1 MPSLELMIPLV
12 MGLII
17 IFVIIAL
24 ALRMMLRGHVDL
36 ATKRVQK
43 LNEDNIRR
51 ELELKRKLDEAEKGY
66 RKKIAEA
73 SKDADRIK
81 EDGQRLAQDMRE
93 KTLAEA
99 NRERTEIL
107 IDAKDEA
114 ERFKRAMAQSVE
126 EKILNRSGEI
136 VKSLLTDQLTKEM
149 HAHFVNQ
156 VLEELKQSKRR
167 FEVETDT
174 AEIISAQ
181 PLNDDQKKLMA
192 NLLTDKT
199 GKKIKLRETVNTDHN
214 IAGVYIKLGDL
225 IIDGTLQQR
234 LGHILLKAKKT
245 LRT

>member
-1 MPSLELMIPLV
+1 MPPLSLMIPLIV
-12 MGLII
+12 GLII

-24 ALRMMLRGHVDL
+24 VLRMMLRGHVDL
-36 ATKRVQK
+36 AMKRVQK
-43 LNEDNIRR
+43 LNEDNLRR
-51 ELELKRKLDEAEKGY
+51 ELELKRKLDEAEKEY

-73 SKDADRIK
+73 SKDAARIK
-81 EDGQRLAQDMRE
+81 EDEQRLAQDMRE

-107 IDAKDEA
+107 TDAKDEA
-114 ERFKRAMAQSVE
+114 ERFKRTVARSME

-156 VLEELKQSKRR
+156 VLEELKKGQKRL
-167 FEVETDT
+167 EVKTDT

-181 PLNDDQKKLMA
+181 PLNDDQKKRLA

-199 GKKIKLRETVNTDHN
+199 GKKIKLRETIDTNHN
-214 IAGVYIKLGDL
+214 ISGVYIKLGDL

-234 LGHILLKAKKT
+234 LGHILLKVKET
-245 LRT
+245 LRP